1 MEDKFEKHLESNT
14 QNLELS
20 LKAMG
25 DHRRHLNIGKT
36 GQKKKF
42 VWNIFLTAWVIS
54 PYQITVAGVKM
65 LTLNSRIKVC
75 FLFSIKATFFLPRF
89 FPSTE
94 RKPHMESENLLTGSE

>member
-36 GQKKKF
+36 GQK
-42 VWNIFLTAWVIS
+42 
-54 PYQITVAGVKM
+54 
-65 LTLNSRIKVC
+65 NSCGI
-75 FLFSIKATFFLPRF
+75 LFSQLGSFLHIK
-89 FPSTE
+89 
-94 RKPHMESENLLTGSE
+94 

>member
-36 GQKKKF
+36 GPKKIHVEYF
-42 VWNIFLTAWVIS
+42 SHSL
-54 PYQITVAGVKM
+54 GH
-65 LTLNSRIKVC
+65 
-75 FLFSIKATFFLPRF
+75 FSI
-89 FPSTE
+89 SNNCGWSQDVNTE
-94 RKPHMESENLLTGSE
+94 LQN